1 MRKLGGLLLLL
12 SGAHL
17 LAQEQIVD
25 PDFTATV
32 DAPAYKGEGPT
43 VAIDEA
49 HSNFHTAA
57 GRYRPFA
64 ELLRSDGYT
73 VRTSTGTFEPGVLSG
88 VDVLVVANALPQDLS
103 DLIRPAF
110 TERECDVVRDW
121 VAAGGSLLLIA
132 DHVPFGEAAKN
143 LASRFAI
150 TLGTGIAFERAGTQG
165 VNTQLT
171 FTREQGL
178 LESHPILRGRRA
190 EESIRTIVTFTGQ
203 SMTIPD
209 GAAALMRFGP
219 AAREAATPD
228 DLNAEIAAARN
239 SKSPEQFGSRS
250 SSVAGGAQGVAISF
264 GNGRV
269 VVLGEAG
276 FLSAQ
281 IIRYPN
287 GNEVKFGMNLA
298 GNDNRQFVLN
308 VLHWLSRLLP

>member
-1 MRKLGGLLLLL
+1 M
-12 SGAHL
+12 
-17 LAQEQIVD
+17 
-25 PDFTATV
+25 
-32 DAPAYKGEGPT
+32 
-43 VAIDEA
+43 
-49 HSNFHTAA
+49 
-57 GRYRPFA
+57 
-64 ELLRSDGYT
+64 
-73 VRTSTGTFEPGVLSG
+73 FEPGVLSG

-143 LASRFAI
+143 LAGRFAI

-178 LESHPILRGRRA
+178 LESHPILRGRRP
-190 EESIRTIVTFTGQ
+190 EESIRTVVTFTGQ

-219 AAREAATPD
+219 TAREAATPD

-239 SKSPEQFGSRS
+239 STRPEEFGNRS
-250 SSVAGGAQGVAISF
+250 SSVAGRAQGVAISF
-264 GNGRV
+264 GSGRV

-287 GNEVKFGMNLA
+287 GNEVKLGMNLA